1 MANLVKI
8 VVATMMMMILRV
20 MMMIWITSYDDDYFA
35 LTIPSTSSPSDFSC
49 STALSTL
56 AAWQSTPISW
66 HWSPQPK
73 YPKNHHIIKK
83 KDHKNLHLPAAEHH
97 ASSMPAKVLCNC
109 QPAWSRV
116 SFAFCQI
123 SYKMSVF
130 LVIPTYPIPS
140 VEAVTTAT
148 FAVIFSE
155 QWFLGGSGQWEWHWQ
170 WW

>member
-1 MANLVKI
+1 
-8 VVATMMMMILRV
+8 MMMILLHSPFRRRQAPQ
-20 MMMIWITSYDDDYFA
+20 TS
-35 LTIPSTSSPSDFSC
+35 
-49 STALSTL
+49 
-56 AAWQSTPISW
+56 AA
-66 HWSPQPK
+66 PQPFQHWPPDK
-73 YPKNHHIIKK
+73 VHQSHGIDHHNQNIQKIIKLSK
-83 KDHKNLHLPAAEHH
+83 KDHQNLHLPAAEHH

-155 QWFLGGSGQWEWHWQ
+155 Q
-170 WW
+170 

>member
-1 MANLVKI
+1 
-8 VVATMMMMILRV
+8 MMMIILRSPFRRRQAPQ
-20 MMMIWITSYDDDYFA
+20 TS
-35 LTIPSTSSPSDFSC
+35 
-49 STALSTL
+49 
-56 AAWQSTPISW
+56 AA
-66 HWSPQPK
+66 PQPFQHWPPDK
-73 YPKNHHIIKK
+73 VHQSHGIDHHNQNIQKIIKLSK
-83 KDHKNLHLPAAEHH
+83 KDHQNLHLPAAEHH

-148 FAVIFSE
+148 FAVIS
-155 QWFLGGSGQWEWHWQ
+155 QNNDLIRMVMTVAMI
-170 WW
+170 